1 MAKPITADMRI
12 ADQFKISPS
21 WRQAEGETD
30 GQPVLIRVRNDI
42 EAAVGAE
49 GLPVCMQLTVSFPEE
64 VNCTAL
70 DEEQAGFIE
79 EFETIVI
86 DEIEEKG
93 LALCCLVY
101 NIQNQ
106 IDYTFYGKDVE
117 AFIAHVS
124 EYDFDGVELSV
135 ASEEEPDWSSYRD
148 MYQGI
153 IDGADADAADSAE

>member
-1 MAKPITADMRI
+1 MHDCTKVAKAITAAMSI
-12 ADQFKISPS
+12 ADQFSINPS

-30 GQPVLIRVRNDI
+30 GNAVLIRVRNDI

-49 GLPVCMQLTVSFPEE
+49 GLPVCMQLTVSFPED

-70 DEEQAGFIE
+70 DEEQSGFIE

-124 EYDFDGVELSV
+124 EYDFEGVELSV
-135 ASEEEPDWSSYRD
+135 GSEEEPDWTSYRE

-153 IDGADADAADSAE
+153 IEGAE